1 MSMLR
6 GAERSWNPTRRGTF
20 VARVLPLIPVLLAA
34 SATSFAEVSPQSV
47 TACTTLRK
55 AGSYEIDSSLTA
67 SGSADCIEIAASD
80 VVLTLN
86 GWTMVGGGGGVGVH
100 ILRTSANA
108 YVEGRGAIISGF
120 AEGIEIDSTSA
131 VLENFTVSSNSGAG
145 VYLDNA
151 RQAKVAN
158 FITSGNL
165 DGVEINSGTG
175 NIVQSATATSNTR
188 YGFWLDST
196 TYNAIGGFEAADNE
210 MAGVYIGCSLTG
222 PQGAKCPVKVKPSD
236 YNSIFDGSAVRNSAG
251 VQAFGIAIDLG
262 NSNNRVSGV
271 MASFNSQTDAVDDNP
286 DCGDNIWIAITEGS
300 TNQAFGC
307 IP

>member
-1 MSMLR
+1 MSVFR
-6 GAERSWNPTRRGTF
+6 GAKRSWNPTRRETS
-20 VARVLPLIPVLLAA
+20 VASPLLLISVLLAM
-34 SATSFAEVSPQSV
+34 SATSVAEVSPQSV

-55 AGSYEIDSSLTA
+55 AGSYEIDASLTA

-80 VVLTLN
+80 VVLNLN
-86 GWTMVGGGGGVGVH
+86 GWPIAGGGGGAGVH
-100 ILRTSANA
+100 VMPKSAND

-120 AEGIEIDSTSA
+120 DQGIEIEGTGA
-131 VLENFTVSSNSGAG
+131 VAENFTVSSNSGAG
-145 VYLDNA
+145 VYLNNA

-158 FITSGNL
+158 FTTSGNL
-165 DGVEINSGTG
+165 DGVEINSGTA
-175 NIVQSATATSNTR
+175 NVVQAATATSNTR

-196 TYNAIGGFEAADNE
+196 TYNAIGGFEAEDNT
-210 MAGVYIGCSLTG
+210 MVGVYIGCSLTG
-222 PQGAKCPVKVKPSD
+222 PQDAKCAAKVKPSN

-251 VQAFGIAIDLG
+251 VQDFGIAIDLG

-286 DCGDNIWIAITEGS
+286 NCGNNIWIAITEGS